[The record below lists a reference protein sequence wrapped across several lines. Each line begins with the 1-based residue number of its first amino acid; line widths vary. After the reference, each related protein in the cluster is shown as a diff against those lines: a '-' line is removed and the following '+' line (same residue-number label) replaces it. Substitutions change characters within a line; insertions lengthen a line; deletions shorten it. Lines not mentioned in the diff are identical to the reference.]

1 VTVFGDGSSG
11 RVFRDPAAVTCPTS
25 RLSALKT
32 ERKHL
37 YRELALQAVC
47 AFRAAFRDSISFVEG
62 GLLEDRL
69 YVISGPPG
77 SGKTTFCAQFITQGA
92 KKGEDCLYVTM
103 HETQTEL
110 MQDMSGYEFGFDRA
124 MQSDAIQFLNLVTES
139 GKRTISQFGT
149 ESGLTNRLIAFI
161 EQNGVDRV
169 VVDSTM
175 LLQHFL
181 TDVSQEITGFL
192 SALKQTDAT
201 ILLISE
207 MTDPSSYSDEH
218 YLAHGVIFFHNFL
231 DRGSMTRECRRSRC
245 AAPPSTATSA
255 R

>member
-1 VTVFGDGSSG
+1 MRVSSG
-11 RVFRDPAAVTCPTS
+11 VPGFD
-25 RLSALKT
+25 
-32 ERKHL
+32 
-37 YRELALQAVC
+37 ELVQ
-47 AFRAAFRDSISFVEG
+47 G

-69 YVISGPPG
+69 YVVSGPPG
-77 SGKTTFCAQFITQGA
+77 SGKTTFCSQFITEGA
-92 KKGEDCLYVTM
+92 KRGEDCLYVTM
-103 HETQTEL
+103 HETQQEL
-110 MQDMSGYEFGFDRA
+110 ITDMSGYDFGFDRA

-139 GKRTISQFGT
+139 GKRTITQFGT
-149 ESGLTNRLIAFI
+149 EGGLTNRLVAFI
-161 EQNGVDRV
+161 EQNGVERV

-181 TDVSQEITGFL
+181 TDVADEITGFL

-231 DRGSMTRECRRSRC
+231 DRGSMTRGIQVIKMRG
-245 AAPPSTATSA
+245 TAIDCDIRQIDFSNQGLRVYPKKKLEA
-255 R
+255 

>member
-1 VTVFGDGSSG
+1 MRVSSG
-11 RVFRDPAAVTCPTS
+11 VPGFDQ
-25 RLSALKT
+25 L
-32 ERKHL
+32 
-37 YRELALQAVC
+37 
-47 AFRAAFRDSISFVEG
+47 VEG

-231 DRGSMTRECRRSRC
+231 DRGSMTRGMQVIKMRG
-245 AAPPSTATSA
+245 TAIDCDIRQIEFSD
-255 R
+255 RGLQVFPDEKIES